1 MADKKKIT
9 SLNVP
14 KVERGVKEALTPGE
28 KPEKQQ
34 TPIEKVL
41 ARELTEIVKEID
53 FDSKF
58 ESIKIAIESKHGE
71 TLLPILEKINNKLN
85 PILGALYGI
94 SNINESTNMDTLL
107 SKLGNLDP
115 KLTMFS
121 PINSV
126 LESIYDILIEQI
138 KSKSSGKS
146 DDLAI
151 AMSAELAKVFNY
163 DFIIESINDNAN
175 SIIDIISEKNDDLIE
190 AINKIVNINDFNL
203 RTAQIIDAINAFMQN
218 GKSDGKKE
226 LNSKVLQ
233 YDVNINA
240 SGLDANTVESL
251 INLSKINV
259 DSNEYIE
266 NLDKIV
272 SGLSAFEALNKI
284 KLDSKNVENIAKI
297 LSYFSDLNIED
308 FSKNAKKF
316 DDLDKVI
323 KSLLTS
329 VTYLQKLASIPT
341 KTIDISKNI
350 KVLND
355 VAAYIND
362 IDKVDKD
369 KSIKNSESI
378 KDCVK
383 HFLWIN
389 MNLAIVA
396 VSFPIAYLGALAME
410 KEVTILGKVIGK
422 LNGEVA
428 TIDKNAENNL
438 KALGLVII
446 AASGLLLLG
455 ALIGGFILGHLKEI
469 LAFIGTL
476 DIFILTTIGVF
487 NLATTGMKEAQLNA
501 NNFAK
506 LLLISSGLMIFG
518 ALIGGFVLN
527 NLTNILWFT
536 ATLSAFILLTIGALN
551 LATTGMKE
559 AQLNAKNFSNT
570 ILIAGGIMLLGAFLG
585 GFILNNLESILVFTT
600 ALSAFIL
607 LTIGALNLATHG
619 MKEAQLNANN
629 FAKLLIIS
637 GSLMFLGG
645 MIMLLHT
652 PLILGAFAFSISL
665 ALFISLTI
673 GAFNFASKGIN
684 SANFSANQF
693 VILVGVAALSLMI
706 GGFLF
711 VQYPWMI
718 ATTLLFGVILNVFI
732 RTIVEAYIFAE
743 KHIKNTKA
751 VAIGFGE
758 IVLITA
764 ASMFLGGGLFL
775 AFPGLDISC
784 LIFAGVSAL
793 FITVFSIAIKRLS
806 KISKVQL
813 KNGTQAIL
821 GITGIIAAL
830 GGAFIV
836 LGSAMQALSK
846 INNPLMQLGIV
857 FGVLTVITAIVV
869 GLGFLLQ
876 IKSLDK
882 VLKDGEKTLLI
893 ITGLIAVLG
902 GAFIVFGS
910 AMQAL
915 SQIENPLMQLV
926 IIFGV
931 LAVITA
937 IVVGLGFL
945 LQIKTMQRV
954 LVQGAIVVAGITLL
968 ITLLGMSF
976 IVLGSA
982 MLALSKIE
990 NPWKQIGIILGVLA
1004 IITGLVIG
1012 IGALLMIPILWV
1024 VLGSG
1029 MAVIAGIE
1037 LLIIGLSLAMS
1048 SIAKSVDDL
1057 EKIKNFKASTVIG
1070 AITQYFSIVPTILTL
1085 SNPLIVAGML
1095 AATTSILAMSTAIK
1109 HIATAVKYAC
1119 DLKTVDGK
1127 ALTPADFDLA
1137 ASNVKTVVTIL
1148 GNALIEVYESNKEMF
1163 SAGTLGNLIGMDT
1176 PFARVSKSCSTLS
1189 KLITK
1194 ISEGVK
1200 DFADL
1205 RMPIYDK
1212 NGNVTGYKSM
1222 TVNDFENAANSVK
1235 AVITCLGGALLDIY
1249 NEEPDMFNW
1258 QLIGDN
1264 PFVSVL
1270 KSCAKLGKLITDISA
1285 GVKDFAD
1292 LRMPIF
1298 NEKGQ
1303 KTGER
1308 TMNQADFENAANSV
1322 KAVITCLGGALIET
1336 YNENPDM
1343 FNWQL
1348 IGDNPFVSVL
1358 KSCSKLGKLIT
1369 DISAGVKDFADLRMP
1384 IFDENGQKTG
1394 ERTMGQAD
1402 FENAANSVKAVITCL
1417 GGALIET
1424 YNENPDMFNWQ
1435 LIGDNPFVSVLK
1447 SCSKLG
1453 KLITDIS
1460 AGVKDFADLRMPIF
1474 DEKGQKIGERTM
1486 NQADFENAAN
1496 SVKAVI
1502 TCLGGALIET
1512 YNNNPEMFDS
1522 GFLKDSP
1529 FVKVAKSCGKLSELI
1544 TDISAGVKDF
1554 ADLRMPIFDENGQKI
1569 GERSMSQIDFENA
1582 AESVKSV
1589 IMCLGGALIETYN
1602 NNPEMFDGGFLKD
1615 SPFTKVSKSC
1625 STLGELISNISNG
1638 VKSFADLRMPIY
1650 DENGQIVGERQMTAE
1665 DFTNASESV
1674 KSVITCLGNALLE
1687 VYDENPEMFSAGTIG
1702 DLIGSDTPF
1711 ARVSESCG
1719 TLGELISNISNGV
1732 KSFADLR
1739 MPIYDENGQ
1748 IVGERQ
1754 MTAED
1759 FINAA
1764 ESVKSVVTCLG
1775 NALVEVYSENP
1786 EMFSA
1791 GTIGDLLGAD
1801 TPFARV
1807 SKGCATLGDVV
1818 SKISAG
1824 VKDFAKLQIPIYKNG
1839 KIVDHRPLNNR
1850 DFINAA
1856 RSVQTVVT
1864 WLGDALIDVYE
1875 KNPEMFSAGT
1885 IGDLLGEDTPFA
1897 IVANSCSTLGEL
1909 VANISEGIKSFAD
1922 LRVPMYNGQGKIVG
1936 YRSMKYS
1943 DFKNASFYIGLVVTH
1958 LANSLIGVY
1967 NTKPW
1972 LFLTGSEDT
1981 IFSKV
1986 VKSCSGIG
1994 NIVTGI
2000 SDAIQDFADLRMP
2013 IYDKNGQITGHKP
2026 ISPESFNKAKE
2037 RIADVILCLAEAIY
2051 ATYDANKTIFEDKG
2065 WFLKSATNTPASFV
2079 IKSMEG
2085 AGALVE
2091 SGANAI
2097 KTVQDMEL
2105 NFEELEGTN
2114 GSDGKVGKIVS
2125 ILAKSIK
2132 SAYDLNP
2139 DLYKD
2144 EFFWMH
2150 DNNVKTPFGAVSACL
2165 NGVIPVIKSAADG
2178 VNYVA
2183 QMPYTSS
2190 ELSENGELYNK
2201 VKGVVKAIPEAIF
2214 GITENENY
2222 GKDLQRLTNI
2232 DTFDTVNKIF
2242 GKFKNII
2249 ENAKNAY
2256 ATVLS
2261 IDLKYSTLDAA
2272 NANLGNMVTTLAYTI
2287 ISEYNKHK
2295 ELYQSN
2301 LSILYMSTTFK
2312 SYEELI
2318 KQVAKVYT
2326 LSINSLKNI
2335 DVSSKDNSTIE
2346 TITNNL
2352 NTMINK
2358 LASSI
2363 SINNASLDT
2372 NKVNIFK
2379 GNITTFSSSINE
2391 LVMACSSIPTDLYKC
2406 NDVIRTIEELNSK
2419 IYNIN
2424 NAEVFEKEQT
2434 GLDKYIKTLN
2444 SLDLDKAKAFSNL
2457 INAMNE
2463 LASKLGSLDNFTSAL
2478 NEKISA
2484 TLSNLAQQIKV
2495 SGDIIKKA
2503 DSLQK
2508 KRHEAITKSIKEI
2521 QSIMDKKLIV
2531 EVNHK
2536 EIQDNTGDFETP
2548 QLTGGPTPEMNMF
2561 GGTTLW
2567 GQTTNQFGG
2576 NNNYSQN
2583 SGVIDYIRLK
2593 DIIRQAIDESADIDN
2608 IINKMKKD

>member
-751 VAIGFGE
+751 VAIGFGEIVLITAASMFIGGGLLLFFPNLIWSTLLFGVILNIFIGAIVGAYIFAEKFIKNTKEVAIGFGE

-1665 DFTNASESV
+1665 DF
-1674 KSVITCLGNALLE
+1674 
-1687 VYDENPEMFSAGTIG
+1687 
-1702 DLIGSDTPF
+1702 
-1711 ARVSESCG
+1711 
-1719 TLGELISNISNGV
+1719 
-1732 KSFADLR
+1732 
-1739 MPIYDENGQ
+1739 
-1748 IVGERQ
+1748 
-1754 MTAED
+1754 
-1759 FINAA
+1759 INAA

-2114 GSDGKVGKIVS
+2114 GSDGKVGKIIS

-2295 ELYQSN
+2295 EFYQSN

-2335 DVSSKDNSTIE
+2335 GVSSKDNSTIE

-2379 GNITTFSSSINE
+2379 GNITTFSSSIIE

-2406 NDVIRTIEELNSK
+2406 NDVIKTIEELNSK

-2548 QLTGGPTPEMNMF
+2548 QLTGGPTPEMNML

>member
-1 MADKKKIT
+1 
-9 SLNVP
+9 
-14 KVERGVKEALTPGE
+14 
-28 KPEKQQ
+28 
-34 TPIEKVL
+34 
-41 ARELTEIVKEID
+41 
-53 FDSKF
+53 
-58 ESIKIAIESKHGE
+58 
-71 TLLPILEKINNKLN
+71 
-85 PILGALYGI
+85 
-94 SNINESTNMDTLL
+94 
-107 SKLGNLDP
+107 
-115 KLTMFS
+115 
-121 PINSV
+121 
-126 LESIYDILIEQI
+126 
-138 KSKSSGKS
+138 
-146 DDLAI
+146 
-151 AMSAELAKVFNY
+151 
-163 DFIIESINDNAN
+163 
-175 SIIDIISEKNDDLIE
+175 
-190 AINKIVNINDFNL
+190 
-203 RTAQIIDAINAFMQN
+203 
-218 GKSDGKKE
+218 
-226 LNSKVLQ
+226 
-233 YDVNINA
+233 
-240 SGLDANTVESL
+240 
-251 INLSKINV
+251 
-259 DSNEYIE
+259 
-266 NLDKIV
+266 
-272 SGLSAFEALNKI
+272 
-284 KLDSKNVENIAKI
+284 
-297 LSYFSDLNIED
+297 
-308 FSKNAKKF
+308 
-316 DDLDKVI
+316 
-323 KSLLTS
+323 
-329 VTYLQKLASIPT
+329 
-341 KTIDISKNI
+341 
-350 KVLND
+350 
-355 VAAYIND
+355 
-362 IDKVDKD
+362 
-369 KSIKNSESI
+369 
-378 KDCVK
+378 
-383 HFLWIN
+383 
-389 MNLAIVA
+389 
-396 VSFPIAYLGALAME
+396 
-410 KEVTILGKVIGK
+410 
-422 LNGEVA
+422 
-428 TIDKNAENNL
+428 
-438 KALGLVII
+438 
-446 AASGLLLLG
+446 
-455 ALIGGFILGHLKEI
+455 
-469 LAFIGTL
+469 
-476 DIFILTTIGVF
+476 
-487 NLATTGMKEAQLNA
+487 
-501 NNFAK
+501 
-506 LLLISSGLMIFG
+506 
-518 ALIGGFVLN
+518 
-527 NLTNILWFT
+527 
-536 ATLSAFILLTIGALN
+536 
-551 LATTGMKE
+551 
-559 AQLNAKNFSNT
+559 
-570 ILIAGGIMLLGAFLG
+570 
-585 GFILNNLESILVFTT
+585 
-600 ALSAFIL
+600 
-607 LTIGALNLATHG
+607 
-619 MKEAQLNANN
+619 
-629 FAKLLIIS
+629 
-637 GSLMFLGG
+637 
-645 MIMLLHT
+645 
-652 PLILGAFAFSISL
+652 
-665 ALFISLTI
+665 
-673 GAFNFASKGIN
+673 
-684 SANFSANQF
+684 
-693 VILVGVAALSLMI
+693 
-706 GGFLF
+706 
-711 VQYPWMI
+711 
-718 ATTLLFGVILNVFI
+718 
-732 RTIVEAYIFAE
+732 
-743 KHIKNTKA
+743 
-751 VAIGFGE
+751 
-758 IVLITA
+758 
-764 ASMFLGGGLFL
+764 
-775 AFPGLDISC
+775 
-784 LIFAGVSAL
+784 
-793 FITVFSIAIKRLS
+793 
-806 KISKVQL
+806 
-813 KNGTQAIL
+813 
-821 GITGIIAAL
+821 
-830 GGAFIV
+830 
-836 LGSAMQALSK
+836 
-846 INNPLMQLGIV
+846 
-857 FGVLTVITAIVV
+857 
-869 GLGFLLQ
+869 
-876 IKSLDK
+876 
-882 VLKDGEKTLLI
+882 
-893 ITGLIAVLG
+893 
-902 GAFIVFGS
+902 
-910 AMQAL
+910 
-915 SQIENPLMQLV
+915 
-926 IIFGV
+926 
-931 LAVITA
+931 
-937 IVVGLGFL
+937 
-945 LQIKTMQRV
+945 
-954 LVQGAIVVAGITLL
+954 
-968 ITLLGMSF
+968 
-976 IVLGSA
+976 
-982 MLALSKIE
+982 
-990 NPWKQIGIILGVLA
+990 
-1004 IITGLVIG
+1004 
-1012 IGALLMIPILWV
+1012 
-1024 VLGSG
+1024 
-1029 MAVIAGIE
+1029 
-1037 LLIIGLSLAMS
+1037 
-1048 SIAKSVDDL
+1048 
-1057 EKIKNFKASTVIG
+1057 
-1070 AITQYFSIVPTILTL
+1070 
-1085 SNPLIVAGML
+1085 
-1095 AATTSILAMSTAIK
+1095 
-1109 HIATAVKYAC
+1109 
-1119 DLKTVDGK
+1119 
-1127 ALTPADFDLA
+1127 
-1137 ASNVKTVVTIL
+1137 
-1148 GNALIEVYESNKEMF
+1148 
-1163 SAGTLGNLIGMDT
+1163 
-1176 PFARVSKSCSTLS
+1176 
-1189 KLITK
+1189 
-1194 ISEGVK
+1194 
-1200 DFADL
+1200 
-1205 RMPIYDK
+1205 
-1212 NGNVTGYKSM
+1212 
-1222 TVNDFENAANSVK
+1222 
-1235 AVITCLGGALLDIY
+1235 
-1249 NEEPDMFNW
+1249 
-1258 QLIGDN
+1258 
-1264 PFVSVL
+1264 
-1270 KSCAKLGKLITDISA
+1270 
-1285 GVKDFAD
+1285 
-1292 LRMPIF
+1292 
-1298 NEKGQ
+1298 
-1303 KTGER
+1303 
-1308 TMNQADFENAANSV
+1308 
-1322 KAVITCLGGALIET
+1322 
-1336 YNENPDM
+1336 
-1343 FNWQL
+1343 
-1348 IGDNPFVSVL
+1348 
-1358 KSCSKLGKLIT
+1358 
-1369 DISAGVKDFADLRMP
+1369 
-1384 IFDENGQKTG
+1384 
-1394 ERTMGQAD
+1394 
-1402 FENAANSVKAVITCL
+1402 
-1417 GGALIET
+1417 
-1424 YNENPDMFNWQ
+1424 
-1435 LIGDNPFVSVLK
+1435 
-1447 SCSKLG
+1447 
-1453 KLITDIS
+1453 
-1460 AGVKDFADLRMPIF
+1460 
-1474 DEKGQKIGERTM
+1474 
-1486 NQADFENAAN
+1486 
-1496 SVKAVI
+1496 
-1502 TCLGGALIET
+1502 
-1512 YNNNPEMFDS
+1512 
-1522 GFLKDSP
+1522 
-1529 FVKVAKSCGKLSELI
+1529 
-1544 TDISAGVKDF
+1544 
-1554 ADLRMPIFDENGQKI
+1554 
-1569 GERSMSQIDFENA
+1569 
-1582 AESVKSV
+1582 
-1589 IMCLGGALIETYN
+1589 
-1602 NNPEMFDGGFLKD
+1602 
-1615 SPFTKVSKSC
+1615 
-1625 STLGELISNISNG
+1625 
-1638 VKSFADLRMPIY
+1638 MPIY

-2114 GSDGKVGKIVS
+2114 GSDGKVGKIIS

-2242 GKFKNII
+2242 VKFKNII

-2295 ELYQSN
+2295 EFYQSN

-2335 DVSSKDNSTIE
+2335 GVSSKDNSTIE

-2548 QLTGGPTPEMNMF
+2548 QLTGGPTPEMNML